1 MTIDPALTGVVQR
14 ATAPLWISG
23 LRSPETV
30 EALAALGLEGRQ
42 PYFAAR
48 AAPLGAV
55 PAPVV
60 VSTFFNFSPAAVAPA
75 IPSAWSVA
83 APEAILAAQLA
94 GMDAA
99 LRAAFDDLDPSVV
112 PEAAALARTAAEA
125 ACEHPEGR
133 PLFSAYA
140 ALDWPD
146 EAHLVLWHAHYLLR
160 EFRGDGHIAA
170 LTADGITGVEA
181 HIVHIAAVPDLGPM
195 YRPSRG
201 WTDAQWDDAMDDLRA
216 RGWLEDGDD
225 LVLTPAGTE
234 WRMAV
239 EDRTDALA
247 VSAYD
252 AIGTDGCERLAK
264 LGATIS
270 AALIASGRAMVM
282 PAVRT

>member
-1 MTIDPALTGVVQR
+1 M
-14 ATAPLWISG
+14 APLWISG
-23 LRSPETV
+23 LRSPEPV
-30 EALAALGLEGRQ
+30 AALAALGLEGRQ

-75 IPSAWSVA
+75 IPSAWAVA
-83 APEAILAAQLA
+83 SPTDILAAQLA
-94 GMDAA
+94 GMNEA
-99 LRAAFDDLDPSVV
+99 LPAAFAGLDASLV
-112 PEAAALARTAAEA
+112 PEAAALARSAAEA

-140 ALDWPD
+140 ALEWPD
-146 EAHLVLWHAHYLLR
+146 DAHLVLWHAHYLLR

-170 LTADGITGVEA
+170 LTAEGITGIEA

-201 WTDAQWDDAMDDLRA
+201 WTDAQWDDAIDALRA
-216 RGWLEDGDD
+216 RGWLAQAGD
-225 LVLTPAGTE
+225 LALTPAGNE
-234 WRMAV
+234 WRMAI
-239 EDRTDALA
+239 EDRTDELA
-247 VSAYD
+247 VPAYD
-252 AIGTDGCERLAK
+252 AIGTDGCTRLAEH
-264 LGATIS
+264 GAVIS

-282 PAVRT
+282 PAVRP